1 MTEAAG
7 LVPDEGMQLE
17 RTSLAWQRTALG
29 LVAASLA
36 AGRGLEHVFGL
47 AAWGAAGVGVTAAV
61 CLFVGAHRRYRSGRR
76 HLSRIDPGSLPT
88 GARTVLA
95 TAALTAVLGG
105 GALLV
110 LLTSS
115 S

>member
-1 MTEAAG
+1 MTDASD

-17 RTSLAWQRTALG
+17 RTSLAWQRVALG

-36 AGRGLEHVFGL
+36 AGRGLEDVFGL
-47 AAWGAAGVGVTAAV
+47 AAWGVAGIGVTAAV
-61 CLFVGAHRRYRSGRR
+61 CLFFTANKRYRSGRR
-76 HLSRIDPGSLPT
+76 HLSHIDPGSLPT

-95 TAALTAVLGG
+95 TAALTALVG
-105 GALLV
+105 GAALFF

-115 S
+115 